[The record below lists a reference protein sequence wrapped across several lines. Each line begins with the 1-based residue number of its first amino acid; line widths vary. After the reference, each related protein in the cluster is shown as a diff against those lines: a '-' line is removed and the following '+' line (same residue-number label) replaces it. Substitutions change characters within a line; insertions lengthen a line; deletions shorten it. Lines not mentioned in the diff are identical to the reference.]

1 MGRSK
6 FDPNA
11 FIDWLDRVPEENRKR
26 LATIFSE
33 TPVTDY
39 ESLVKFSQSVMV
51 QVLSGNIAPIAAE
64 AAARWAEIMLTS
76 LAAKHSAEGT
86 TGGAYADLV
95 GALAAVQ
102 SEAIEASYTEVEY
115 AEAVN
120 E

>member
-11 FIDWLDRVPEENRKR
+11 FIDWLDRVPEESRQH
-26 LATIFSE
+26 LIAIFSE
-33 TPVTDY
+33 SPITDY
-39 ESLVKFSQSVMV
+39 GGLVRFSQNVMV
-51 QVLSGNIAPIAAE
+51 QVLSGNIAPVAAE

-76 LAAKHSAEGT
+76 LAAKHSAAGT
-86 TGGAYADLV
+86 PGGAYADLV

-102 SEAIEASYTEVEY
+102 SEALEASYTEAEY